1 MVITQ
6 KIDYRLDTPGLL
18 RECPPQP
25 LSPDHQEALGKQLQ
39 TSLSPSQST
48 WNLGFSEAP
57 GRVFFGS
64 LGTLCE
70 VLGYPCVLLFHG
82 D

>member
-18 RECPPQP
+18 RERPPSAPQSRP
-25 LSPDHQEALGKQLQ
+25 PGSLGKAAADQPV
-39 TSLSPSQST
+39 SESVNVES
-48 WNLGFSEAP
+48 GFSEAP
-57 GRVFFGS
+57 GRVFCGS